1 MRRALII
8 FDPLMPTSPRFITF
22 MPPSSKS
29 YKFLNLSSSISVFH
43 IIWDVWAFAGGK
55 RWSNGRWGLLQGA
68 QGVVDISGLI
78 VSEKTV
84 SLVPQHPLLMH
95 CKYYYRFL
103 LLFYSNE
110 FQWQQTTSEVILKKG
125 LGRFEE
131 EKFVLQ
137 TAVYKSLKDYVWFN
151 LTLSYGVSKLES
163 HKYTK

>member
-1 MRRALII
+1 MCCALII

-29 YKFLNLSSSISVFH
+29 YKILNLSSSISVFH
-43 IIWDVWAFAGGK
+43 IIWDVWAFAGGEGW
-55 RWSNGRWGLLQGA
+55 RNGRWGLFQGA

-110 FQWQQTTSEVILKKG
+110 FQWQQTTSEVILKRKNWEG
-125 LGRFEE
+125 LKRRSLYY
-131 EKFVLQ
+131 KLQ
-137 TAVYKSLKDYVWFN
+137 CIKA
-151 LTLSYGVSKLES
+151 SKTMFGLI
-163 HKYTK
+163 